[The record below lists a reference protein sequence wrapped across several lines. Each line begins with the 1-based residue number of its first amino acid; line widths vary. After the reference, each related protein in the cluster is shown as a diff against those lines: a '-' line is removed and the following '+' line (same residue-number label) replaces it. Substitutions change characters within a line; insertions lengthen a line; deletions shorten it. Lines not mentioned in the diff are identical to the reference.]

1 MLAVH
6 CSTGHLG
13 HAQCSSQSQIL
24 VRNGVFGGYGRAQT
38 QNDGR
43 TPRKLVVDK
52 DRNTVGETRMRVGRG
67 GRCRFIRVARA
78 FYGSESRG
86 LFGRPNSRI
95 KKRQFL
101 VDGSHWGASPL
112 AEAARLEVLRVVR
125 PAQDGV
131 PGRPRTLH
139 ELS

>member
-6 CSTGHLG
+6 CSTENLG

-43 TPRKLVVDK
+43 TPRKLDVDK
-52 DRNTVGETRMRVGRG
+52 DRKTVGEMRMRVGRG

-78 FYGSESRG
+78 FYGSESRS
-86 LFGRPNSRI
+86 LFGAGPRLRAPLHAPPPPPPAPPRP
-95 KKRQFL
+95 
-101 VDGSHWGASPL
+101 
-112 AEAARLEVLRVVR
+112 
-125 PAQDGV
+125 
-131 PGRPRTLH
+131 
-139 ELS
+139 